1 MKFFKYD
8 SSFMRVLTTICN
20 LIFLNVL
27 WLLTAWPIVTIG
39 AANTAMNA
47 VLFQYL
53 DEGSDAVF
61 KPYFKAF
68 AANFKQSTAVWI
80 PMLLVGAILVVDALY
95 LTNAANNASWLLWI
109 PFVLVLVVLLTMT
122 TYVFGLIARF
132 ENTLRDTMRNS
143 FLLFL
148 LNLIPSISMVL
159 VTAVPLLVYL
169 LFPDVFLRIGIL
181 WLMLGVSGFAY
192 VNAATM
198 LRVFKKH
205 MPKED
210 KEENT

>member
-1 MKFFKYD
+1 MKIFKYD
-8 SSFMRVLTTICN
+8 SGLMRVLTTLCN

-27 WLLTAWPIVTIG
+27 WLLTAWPIVTVG

-53 DEGSDAVF
+53 DGGSDAVF

-80 PMLLVGAILVVDALY
+80 PMLLVSVILIVDALY
-95 LTNAANNASWLLWI
+95 LTNAENQASWLLWI
-109 PFVLVLVVLLTMT
+109 PFALVLTVLLTMT

-132 ENTLRDTMRNS
+132 ENTLRDTLRNS

-148 LNLIPSISMVL
+148 LNLVPSISMVL
-159 VTAVPLLVYL
+159 VTAVPLLVWL
-169 LFPDVFLRIGIL
+169 VFPDVFMRIGIL

-210 KEENT
+210 KEEKT

>member
-1 MKFFKYD
+1 MKIFKYD
-8 SSFMRVLTTICN
+8 SPVMRVLTRLCN

-39 AANTAMNA
+39 AANAAMHA

-68 AANFKQSTAVWI
+68 AANFKQSTMAWI
-80 PMLLVGAILVVDALY
+80 PMLLVSVILVVDALY
-95 LTNAANNASWLLWI
+95 LTNAANEASWLLWI
-109 PFVLVLVVLLTMT
+109 PFALVLTVLLTMT

-132 ENTLRDTMRNS
+132 ENTLRDTLRNS

-148 LNLIPSISMVL
+148 LNLLPSISMVL

-169 LFPDVFLRIGIL
+169 IFPDVFLRIGIL

-205 MPKED
+205 MPKENED
-210 KEENT
+210 AS